1 MMNKAYFGATLFV
14 FFAAA
19 WASTTAKG
27 QTAADTPQADVAIA
41 KAATYRPGHDFSPL
55 TDQLCAEPNPQEAK
69 PPQPAPAVQS
79 AAAFAARKV
88 PPRSSWCAE
97 PAKVFDNLYYVG
109 TQIQSMWAVKTSQGI
124 ILHDTSFDY
133 SVQTAVDEG
142 FPKVGL
148 DPTQIKYI
156 IVAHAHTDHYLGA
169 RYLQQKYHAHVIMSE
184 ADWNVLAKD
193 DTPAEFKPEKDM
205 VATDGMKL
213 TLGDTTLTLYI
224 TPGHTPG
231 TITTLFPLSDK
242 GQRHLG
248 VLWGGTAVPQTRGYS
263 DDGTESIRLYNGSAK
278 RMKEISAKAG
288 ADVLLSSHTNYDK
301 TLDMINAIRFRNP
314 GDTHPFVSKDAVQR
328 WFTIAYECTAAQ
340 MLWKTHT
347 SSSAE
352 VK

>member
-88 PPRSSWCAE
+88 PPRSSWFAE

-248 VLWGGTAVPQTRGYS
+248 FFGEAPPCPRLGVIQTTAPNPSGCITRRPS
-263 DDGTESIRLYNGSAK
+263 
-278 RMKEISAKAG
+278 
-288 ADVLLSSHTNYDK
+288 V
-301 TLDMINAIRFRNP
+301 
-314 GDTHPFVSKDAVQR
+314 
-328 WFTIAYECTAAQ
+328 
-340 MLWKTHT
+340 
-347 SSSAE
+347 
-352 VK
+352 